1 VFITTVNYIS
11 ENVNFILKYEIK
23 CQTNAVS
30 TAAYLFLRSWDLQFS
45 SHAT

>member
-23 CQTNAVS
+23 CQTSAAS
-30 TAAYLFLRSWDLQFS
+30 TAAYLFPRSWNLQFS